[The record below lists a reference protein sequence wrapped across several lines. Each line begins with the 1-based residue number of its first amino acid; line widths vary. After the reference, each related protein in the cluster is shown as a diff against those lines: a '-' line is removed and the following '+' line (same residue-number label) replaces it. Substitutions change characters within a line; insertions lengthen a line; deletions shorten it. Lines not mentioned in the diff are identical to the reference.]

1 MEKEKLQITEVDINE
16 LLPSEYNPRTWDK
29 IKLDQLK
36 DSISKFDL
44 VEPIIINSAPNRKNI
59 VIGGHMRLKICK
71 ELKYKTMPVIYLNIP
86 NIEKEKE
93 LNIRLNKNIGDWDYN
108 LLKEFDTDLLSNIG
122 FSYEDLSTVFDDIL
136 SLEDDDFDVTKH
148 LKEIKETN
156 IKDGDIFLLGKHK
169 LICGDSLKIETYK
182 KILEENKIDLFFTD
196 PPYNIKY
203 NYDKGLGK
211 NKKYGGNVDD
221 NKTFEK
227 YKEFLKT
234 ILTNSK
240 EFMKEDSHF
249 FMFCDQNYTG
259 LVQEIY
265 RELEIKLQRTIVW
278 IKNNQSPTPK
288 IAFNKTT
295 EFCVYGTTGKPFID
309 NKYKNL
315 NEIMNKEISS
325 GNRLT
330 DDVLD
335 LLDIWLVD
343 RIPGNE
349 YMHPTQKPVTLY
361 EKGIRRCSKINNIIF
376 DACAGSGSL
385 LIACE
390 QLNRTF
396 IGIEKEPIFC
406 QVILNRFEELTKIK
420 PIKLNK

>member
-1 MEKEKLQITEVDINE
+1 MDKKSKAPDNKL
-16 LLPSEYNPRTWDK
+16 
-29 IKLDQLK
+29 
-36 DSISKFDL
+36 
-44 VEPIIINSAPNRKNI
+44 
-59 VIGGHMRLKICK
+59 
-71 ELKYKTMPVIYLNIP
+71 
-86 NIEKEKE
+86 
-93 LNIRLNKNIGDWDYN
+93 
-108 LLKEFDTDLLSNIG
+108 
-122 FSYEDLSTVFDDIL
+122 IL
-136 SLEDDDFDVTKH
+136 
-148 LKEIKETN
+148 
-156 IKDGDIFLLGKHK
+156 LLGKHK

-259 LVQEIY
+259 LVQEIF

>member
-1 MEKEKLQITEVDINE
+1 MQKENLKIVDVNIGE
-16 LLPSEYNPRTWDK
+16 LISSEYNPRIWSE
-29 IKLDQLK
+29 IKLRELK
-36 DSISKFDL
+36 ESISKFGL
-44 VEPIIINSAPNRKNI
+44 VDPIIVNGASNRKNI

-71 ELKYKTMPVIYLNIP
+71 ELKYKTMPVIYLNIS

-93 LNIRLNKNIGDWDYN
+93 LNIRLNKNIGDWDYD

-122 FSYEDLSTVFDDIL
+122 FSYDDLSTVFDDVL

-148 LKEIKETN
+148 LEEIKETN

-182 KILEENKIDLFFTD
+182 KILEENKINLFFTD

-203 NYDKGLGK
+203 DYDKGLGK
-211 NKKYGGNVDD
+211 NKKYGVNIDD
-221 NKTFEK
+221 NKGYEK

-234 ILTNSK
+234 ILSNSK
-240 EFMKEDSHF
+240 EFMSENSHF

-265 RELEIKLQRTIVW
+265 RELKIKLQRTIVW

-309 NKYKNL
+309 DKYRNL
-315 NEIMNKEISS
+315 NEIMNKEVSS

-330 DDVLD
+330 DDILD
-335 LLDIWLVD
+335 LLDIWLIA
-343 RIPGNE
+343 RIAGNE

-390 QLNRTF
+390 KLKRTF